1 MAVSRSIVRT
11 SKGRENVRDIT
22 VHPCTKSEELGSL
35 SDDKKASDSCVE
47 ENSMKEPT
55 YFKNI
60 HSVVRNKDLR
70 LKETKGT

>member
-1 MAVSRSIVRT
+1 MAVSRSGVRT
-11 SKGRENVRDIT
+11 NKGRENVRDIT
-22 VHPCTKSEELGSL
+22 VHPCTKSEELGPL
-35 SDDKKASDSCVE
+35 SDGKTSDSCVE

-60 HSVVRNKDLR
+60 HSVVRNKDLG